1 MIMNLFVP
9 HMAAFA
15 QITRSLSFVR
25 GRGRPVL
32 WLGLA
37 VGVLLVGCGGGSGS
51 DAGTAAAQTTST
63 ECQSKRSAAG
73 QDVFLLIGQS
83 NMVGYGAYFV
93 AALDKTDPRIK
104 QWTRAGVV
112 AEATEP
118 LDHPNF
124 PFNAGRVGPGL
135 AFARAYLTD
144 LPSNR
149 SVLLVPAAQGGSGFS
164 DNRWNPGNDLYEQAV
179 SRTLAA
185 LALQTGNCLGGIL
198 WSQGEI
204 DAINKVPETSYRTAL
219 HTMIRTMRGQLARG
233 GTADA
238 IPFVLGQFSNDWV
251 GPTPTADQQA
261 ILNVINGTPSLL
273 PRTAVA
279 STAGLTSNV
288 TQGLDGAIHLDAASQ
303 RIYGPRFREAL
314 KVAVANGPK

>member
-1 MIMNLFVP
+1 MPFNMTCSCDRRRHAGTSSPRSRIAVRWGRLALF
-9 HMAAFA
+9 
-15 QITRSLSFVR
+15 
-25 GRGRPVL
+25 
-32 WLGLA
+32 GLA
-37 VGVLLVGCGGGSGS
+37 LAAAGCGGGSG
-51 DAGTAAAQTTST
+51 DGGTTVQATTST
-63 ECQSKRSAAG
+63 ECQAKRSTAG
-73 QDVFLLIGQS
+73 QDVVLLGGQS
-83 NMVGYGAYFV
+83 NMVGYGAYYV

-104 QWTRAGVV
+104 QWMRSGVV

-144 LPSNR
+144 LPSHR
-149 SVLLVPAAQGGSGFS
+149 SVLLVPAAQGGSGLS

-179 SRTLAA
+179 TRALEA
-185 LALQTGNCLGGIL
+185 LALAPGNCLAGIL

-204 DAINKVPETSYRTAL
+204 DAINKVPEASYRTAL
-219 HTMIRTMRGQLARG
+219 HTMIRSMRARLARG
-233 GTADA
+233 GNADA
-238 IPFVLGQFSNDWV
+238 IPFVLGQFSTDWT

-273 PRTAVA
+273 PTTSVA
-279 STAGLTSNV
+279 STAGLTSNL

-303 RIYGPRFREAL
+303 RVYGPRFREAL

>member
-1 MIMNLFVP
+1 MNPFQAHP
-9 HMAAFA
+9 ATS
-15 QITRSLSFVR
+15 TRSTGLLSA
-25 GRGRPVL
+25 GRAAGRAA
-32 WLGLA
+32 W
-37 VGVLLVGCGGGSGS
+37 LLVPLLGALLAGCGGGGS
-51 DAGTAAAQTTST
+51 ASNPGTSTAQTTST
-63 ECQSKRSAAG
+63 ECQSKRSTAG

-83 NMVGYGAYFV
+83 NMVGYGGYFV
-93 AALDKTDPRIK
+93 AALDKTDPRIL
-104 QWTRAGVV
+104 QWTRAGVQ

-135 AFARAYLTD
+135 AFGRAYLSD

-149 SVLLVPAAQGGSGFS
+149 SVLLVPAAQGGSGLS

-179 SRTLAA
+179 SRTLVA
-185 LALQTGNCLGGIL
+185 LALQPGNCLGGIL

-204 DAINKVPETSYRTAL
+204 DAINKVPEAGYRTAL
-219 HTMIRTMRGQLARG
+219 HTMIRTMRSRLARS

-251 GPTPTADQQA
+251 GPTPNADQQA

-273 PRTAVA
+273 PTTAVA
-279 STAGLTSNV
+279 STAGLTSNL